1 MDPLISV
8 LTVCRNAEHEIGATI
23 RSLVDQDS
31 DCHEWVVIDGSSS
44 DGTLACI
51 AKSGIASRRVT
62 SEPDHGIFDAMNKAV
77 TMARGKWVYF
87 LNAGDELADPRV
99 LRDVATA
106 LAGGAAPDLLW
117 GDMLYQEPGGHRRLR
132 RFAHVGV
139 RMLHFE
145 DLNHQAVFAR
155 RALFDRVGLFSRDWP
170 TSADY
175 DWLLRAMRS
184 GATTLYLPRVIG
196 VFATGGSH
204 AKNPIA
210 LQSERTAIRRQYLSR
225 SHLAAGL
232 WLARWRRRLRIIAG
246 HGG

>member
-99 LRDVATA
+99 LRDVATTCCTKSQVVTA
-106 LAGGAAPDLLW
+106 ASAVSPTLAFVCFT
-117 GDMLYQEPGGHRRLR
+117 LR
-132 RFAHVGV
+132 
-139 RMLHFE
+139 
-145 DLNHQAVFAR
+145 
-155 RALFDRVGLFSRDWP
+155 
-170 TSADY
+170 T
-175 DWLLRAMRS
+175 
-184 GATTLYLPRVIG
+184 
-196 VFATGGSH
+196 
-204 AKNPIA
+204 
-210 LQSERTAIRRQYLSR
+210 
-225 SHLAAGL
+225 
-232 WLARWRRRLRIIAG
+232 
-246 HGG
+246 